1 VSAVRPLEGFAT
13 KAGTAAY
20 RARVAATTVPAHFR
34 AWDGL
39 ALSSI
44 GIGTYLGGAD
54 AAGDR
59 AYEAAVTRA
68 LELGINVVDSAIN
81 YRHQRSER
89 AIGAALQALVAAGKL
104 ARAEVVVATKG
115 GFLPGDGAALVRP
128 DARFVEAY
136 VRPGILAAA
145 DLVAGSHCL
154 APRYLADQLDRSLAN
169 LGLSALDVYYLHNPE
184 TQLQEVDRPVF
195 AARMRAAFEFLEGA
209 VAAGKIRRYG
219 AATWNGFRQAPS
231 APDYLSL
238 DDLVTLA
245 ASVAGRDHHFRVLQ
259 LPYNLGMTEAFTTQ
273 NQRAGGKTMSLMG
286 AARRLELFVTTSAS
300 LHQGG
305 LVRGLSPVI
314 AEFLPG
320 LESDAQR
327 AIQFARSTPGVGA
340 ALVGMQ
346 HLDHVEENARLGN
359 VPPLPWSRFKRLF
372 QGEESA

>member
-1 VSAVRPLEGFAT
+1 MTRLEGFAT
-13 KAGTAAY
+13 PAGTAAY
-20 RARVAATTVPAHFR
+20 RARVAATTVPTHFR

-44 GIGTYLGGAD
+44 GIGTYLGGED
-54 AAGDR
+54 AAADR
-59 AYEAAVTRA
+59 AYEAALTRA
-68 LELGINVVDSAIN
+68 LELGVNVVDSAIN

-89 AIGAALQALVAAGKL
+89 AIGAALRALVAAGKL
-104 ARAEVVVATKG
+104 ARDGVLVATKG
-115 GFLPGDGAALVRP
+115 GFLPGDGVAPARP
-128 DARFVEAY
+128 EAYFAETY
-136 VRPGILAAA
+136 VRPGILAPE

-154 APRYLADQLDRSLAN
+154 APRYLADQLERSLTN
-169 LGLSALDVYYLHNPE
+169 LGLTTVDLYYLHNPE

-195 AARMRAAFEFLEGA
+195 TARMRAAFEFLEGA

-219 AATWNGFRQAPS
+219 AATWNGFRQDPS

-238 DDLVTLA
+238 ADLVALA
-245 ASVAGRDHHFRVLQ
+245 TSVAGKDHHFRVLQ

-273 NQRAGGKTMSLMG
+273 NQRAGSKTMSLLG
-286 AARRLELFVTTSAS
+286 AARRLDLFVMTSAS
-300 LHQGG
+300 LYQGR
-305 LVRGLSPVI
+305 LARGLSPVI

-320 LESDAQR
+320 LETDAQR
-327 AIQFARSTPGVGA
+327 AIQFVRSTPGVGA

-346 HLDHVEENARLGN
+346 RLAHVEENARLGR

>member
-1 VSAVRPLEGFAT
+1 MPPAT
-13 KAGTAAY
+13 G
-20 RARVAATTVPAHFR
+20 
-34 AWDGL
+34 
-39 ALSSI
+39 
-44 GIGTYLGGAD
+44 
-54 AAGDR
+54 

-89 AIGAALQALVAAGKL
+89 AIGAALRALVAAGKL
-104 ARAEVVVATKG
+104 ARAEVLVATKG
-115 GFLPGDGAALVRP
+115 GFLPGDGAEPRAPGRR
-128 DARFVEAY
+128 ASSETY

-169 LGLSALDVYYLHNPE
+169 LGLSTLDVYYLHNPE

-238 DDLVTLA
+238 DDLVALA
-245 ASVAGRDHHFRVLQ
+245 TSVAGRDHHFRVLQ

-305 LVRGLSPVI
+305 LARGLSPVI

-327 AIQFARSTPGVGA
+327 AIQFARSTPGRGRGA
-340 ALVGMQ
+340 GGDAAPRPRGGERATGERAAAA
-346 HLDHVEENARLGN
+346 VEPIQA
-359 VPPLPWSRFKRLF
+359 PLPGGGIGLN
-372 QGEESA
+372 SAGRSGYGGGREQRPQPHSATLPGART